1 MSTEERLPPACAFAV
16 SVLAEREI
24 DPEAVPEEWSRQQQL
39 TLPRIFVSLSAAVRP
54 PSNGDWQKQFYASF
68 CTSFATPGSFCSG
81 VAALDQG
88 ALFFADGIE
97 ILAKGIGSMTDVSQF
112 PTNAQ
117 LVQHI
122 STEQFAGVSC
132 PIALRLGYTDLVT
145 STKVQPVILGIQGDG
160 SMQIMG

>member
-1 MSTEERLPPACAFAV
+1 M
-16 SVLAEREI
+16 
-24 DPEAVPEEWSRQQQL
+24 
-39 TLPRIFVSLSAAVRP
+39 
-54 PSNGDWQKQFYASF
+54 
-68 CTSFATPGSFCSG
+68 
-81 VAALDQG
+81 AALDQG